1 MTHYAVQTTKRAI
14 IGKKVAAIRSTGI
27 VPATIYGKGI
37 ESMSVSLK
45 TQDAED
51 LYKKAGHSSVVDVS
65 VDGQVYPCLIADLSR
80 HPVSHALLNMQF
92 RKVNLKEK
100 IKAMVPVDLVG
111 QSPAIKENAGVLLT
125 LVNDVEV
132 EALPNDLP
140 EHFEVDISSLL
151 AVDDQITVGELK
163 IPSQV
168 TIITDPEIIIV
179 KIGEKTKEEIAPP
192 PTPEEGAAI
201 PAEGESQE
209 PTPEAEGQPTEKT
222 E

>member
-1 MTHYAVQTTKRAI
+1 MTHYAVQTTKRTI
-14 IGKKVAAIRSTGI
+14 VGKKVAAIRTTGI

-37 ESMSVSLK
+37 ESLSVSLK

-51 LYKKAGHSSVVDVS
+51 LYKKAGHSSVVDVA

-80 HPVSHALLNMQF
+80 HPVSHALLNIQF

-100 IKAMVPVDLVG
+100 IKAMVPVEVVG
-111 QSPAIKENAGVLLT
+111 QSPAIKENVGVLLT

-140 EHFEVDISSLL
+140 EHIEVDISSLA
-151 AVDDQITVGELK
+151 AVDDQITVGNLK

-168 TIITDPEIIIV
+168 TLLTDPALIVV
-179 KIGEKTKEEIAPP
+179 KIGDKTKEEVAPP
-192 PTPEEGAAI
+192 PAPEEGVAA
-201 PAEGESQE
+201 PAEGEAQE
-209 PTPEAEGQPTEKT
+209 PALESEEKPAEKT